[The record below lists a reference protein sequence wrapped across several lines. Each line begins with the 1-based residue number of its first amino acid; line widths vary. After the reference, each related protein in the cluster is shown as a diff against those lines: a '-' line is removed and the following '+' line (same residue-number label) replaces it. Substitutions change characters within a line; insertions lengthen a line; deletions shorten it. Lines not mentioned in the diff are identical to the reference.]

1 MPTDQ
6 TPAPLTIDELW
17 ELLFQ
22 RDNRW
27 GYLKAWAT
35 AEPETISRETLLDM
49 IWGLEAT
56 FFDVLP
62 DQSRLA
68 DHSAQHGQ

>member
-6 TPAPLTIDELW
+6 TPEPLTLEEVW
-17 ELLFQ
+17 ELLYQ
-22 RDNRW
+22 LDNRW
-27 GYLKAWAT
+27 AYLKAWAT

-56 FFDVLP
+56 FFEVVPEQGPLV
-62 DQSRLA
+62 DQSA
-68 DHSAQHGQ
+68 KHGQ

>member
-6 TPAPLTIDELW
+6 TPEPLTLEEVW
-17 ELLFQ
+17 ELLYQ

-35 AEPETISRETLLDM
+35 AEPEIISRETLLDM

-56 FFDVLP
+56 FFEPLP
-62 DQSRLA
+62 GQVALFQQST
-68 DHSAQHGQ
+68 QHGQ